1 MDLTLFDTKLS
12 QIKSK
17 NLDQIKTKSTVELQ
31 HNFCYNKIVIKI
43 KETQR
48 MKKTLRFTPVVNCAQ
63 GGGQNK
69 LSSSLEVLVYL
80 NINTY

>member
-1 MDLTLFDTKLS
+1 
-12 QIKSK
+12 
-17 NLDQIKTKSTVELQ
+17 
-31 HNFCYNKIVIKI
+31 
-43 KETQR
+43 